1 MRAAALPLPAVTEA
15 ESPGATLA
23 LAALPPPSSRRLSP
37 PLPGAARGREGRGAR
52 CCCSCTHTHTHSLG
66 SPPAFL
72 PGRQAGVCL
81 IVKLEGEGAERRGE
95 VLTAALD
102 SPPPVAAG

>member
-37 PLPGAARGREGRGAR
+37 PLPGAARGREDRGAR
-52 CCCSCTHTHTHSLG
+52 CSCTHTHTHTHSLTH
-66 SPPAFL
+66 SLTRQFARL
-72 PGRQAGVCL
+72 SSRQAFV
-81 IVKLEGEGAERRGE
+81 
-95 VLTAALD
+95 
-102 SPPPVAAG
+102 